1 MRAEPQAPAIAKRA
15 PPQSSCRSGR
25 STARSPKLLLSE
37 VYRLNQSLTASWRAR
52 GAARRVALRV
62 LAGAF
67 PVRMALL
74 AALNLIVGILPAVFA
89 ALVGRLVFELTTG
102 GAQTAAAF
110 PTLAAIATTLV
121 ATELFGSVESVAQA
135 DLYRRFDDHL
145 MARLM
150 RAVLAVPGL
159 DLFEDPE
166 LSARRDRAVRIV
178 RFGPGELVSGLTSKW
193 RAQAT
198 GLAATVLVAW
208 TLSMPAALALAAL
221 WIAVGQVLQ
230 TSYYRAD
237 PFWSD
242 PLRRA
247 VYLKRLGLLP
257 PAAKELRI
265 FGLVSWLAE
274 RYSREWTRVMTELW
288 RARRVGVRPLV
299 LLAVLAVV
307 GNAVLLAVALHAAL
321 AGALSLGA
329 LTVLLQGLFGMA
341 SLASQDGDVWVE
353 NGAVA
358 VPDLLAFEAGVPATR
373 GGTPAQAPPLR
384 QGISFEGVGFTYPG
398 QTEPVFDGLD
408 LQIPA
413 GRSLAVVGLNGAGKT
428 TLIKLLAGLCL
439 PQRGRVAI
447 DGRDLPQFDVESWHR
462 QLAVIFQDFIAY
474 ELSCRENVG
483 FGAVERMGDTSSEEQ
498 MLRSLDRAGAGALA
512 ASLPKGLDTPLSRR
526 YAGGVDLSGG
536 QWQRIAL
543 ARALM
548 AVEAGARVLCL
559 DEPTAQLDVRA
570 EADLYQ
576 RFLELTEGLTTI
588 VISHRFSTVRRADR
602 IVVLEQGRIIEDGS
616 HEELLASAGTYA
628 RLFRTQATRYQ
639 EVSDDV

>member
-1 MRAEPQAPAIAKRA
+1 MTQAH
-15 PPQSSCRSGR
+15 
-25 STARSPKLLLSE
+25 TL
-37 VYRLNQSLTASWRAR
+37 SWRAR

-67 PVRMALL
+67 PVRVALL
-74 AALNLIVGILPAVFA
+74 AALNLAAGVLPAVFA
-89 ALVGRLVFELTTG
+89 ALVGRLVSELTAG
-102 GAQTAAAF
+102 GAQTAEAF
-110 PTLAAIATTLV
+110 PTLFAITATLV
-121 ATELFGSVESVAQA
+121 AAELFGSVETVAQT

-150 RAVLAVPGL
+150 RTVLAVPGL

-193 RAQAT
+193 KAQAA
-198 GLAATVLVAW
+198 GLAATALVAW
-208 TLSMPAALALAAL
+208 ALSIPAALALAVL
-221 WIAVGQVLQ
+221 WVAVGQVLQ

-247 VYLKRLGLLP
+247 AYLKRLALLP

-274 RYSREWTRVMTELW
+274 RYSREWTQVMTELW

-299 LLAVLAVV
+299 LLAALVVV
-307 GNAVLLAVALHAAL
+307 GNAALLATALHAAL

-329 LTVLLQGLFGMA
+329 LTVLLQGLLGMA

-373 GGTPAQAPPLR
+373 DGGLAPAPPLR
-384 QGISFEGVGFTYPG
+384 QGISFEGVSFTYPG
-398 QTEPVFDGLD
+398 HTEPVFSGLD
-408 LQIPA
+408 LHVPA

-428 TLIKLLAGLCL
+428 TLIKLLAGLCR
-439 PQRGRVAI
+439 PQRGRIAI
-447 DGRDLPQFDVESWHR
+447 DGQDLAQLDVESWHR
-462 QLAVIFQDFIAY
+462 QLAVIFQDFITY

-483 FGAVERMGDTSSEEQ
+483 FGAVERMDDGSSEEQ
-498 MLRSLDRAGAGALA
+498 MLRSLDRAGAGALVA
-512 ASLPKGLDTPLSRR
+512 TLPRGLDTPLSRR
-526 YAGGVDLSGG
+526 YRGGIDLSGG

-576 RFLELTEGLTTI
+576 RFLELTQGLTTI
-588 VISHRFSTVRRADR
+588 VISHRFSTVRQADR
-602 IVVLEQGRIIEDGS
+602 IVVLDQGRVIEDGS
-616 HEELLASAGTYA
+616 HEELLAAAGTYA
-628 RLFRTQATRYQ
+628 HLFRTQAARYQ
-639 EVSDDV
+639 EESNDV